1 MMTPNE
7 RQMYGAKQG
16 VTQRALTLGF
26 ASPPSFARAL
36 RRRGLI
42 AHTAASAQFVSM
54 AAVYESHLRRQSMEW
69 AFAATRGD

>member
-1 MMTPNE
+1 MMTPSE

-16 VTQRALTLGF
+16 VAQRASTLGI
-26 ASPPSFARAL
+26 ANPPSFARAL

-69 AFAATRGD
+69 AFAAARGD